1 MRQGTDRGKNMS
13 DEPKRGRPKTPAQH
27 KKLASLLAQDIPVGE
42 ALRSAGWS
50 ARQSAKGWDAVPDK
64 VMVKLPKKA
73 KHLMALG
80 KTDKESRKN
89 LVRGRLVDNIV
100 KGKDGGA
107 MSAKILGSDN
117 DLNMWQPEFQQGLI
131 ILQAP
136 QWAIL
141 NKEKLLADPEGEVIL
156 PAKPPTQIEG

>member
-89 LVRGRLVDNIV
+89 LLRGRLVDNIV

-136 QWAIL
+136 QWAIDHK
-141 NKEKLLADPEGEVIL
+141 KELLADPEGEVIL
-156 PAKPPTQIEG
+156 PPKPPEQIEG

>member
-1 MRQGTDRGKNMS
+1 MS

-136 QWAIL
+136 QWAIDHK
-141 NKEKLLADPEGEVIL
+141 KELLADPEGEVIL
-156 PAKPPTQIEG
+156 PPKPPEQIEG

>member
-1 MRQGTDRGKNMS
+1 MTE
-13 DEPKRGRPKTPAQH
+13 EPQRGRPKTPAQH
-27 KKLASLLAQDIPVGE
+27 KKLASLLAQDVPVGE
-42 ALRSAGWS
+42 ALREAGWS
-50 ARQSAKGWDAVPDK
+50 ERQSMKGWDAVPDK
-64 VMVKLPKKA
+64 VMIKLPKKA
-73 KHLMALG
+73 QRLMALG

-117 DLNMWQPEFQQGLI
+117 ELNMWQPEYQQGLI

-136 QWAIL
+136 QWAID
-141 NKEKLLADPEGEVIL
+141 NKAKLLADDPDEVLL
-156 PAKPPTQIEG
+156 PSNKTKLLADDIRVTVTQK

>member
-1 MRQGTDRGKNMS
+1 MS

-27 KKLASLLAQDIPVGE
+27 RKLASLLAQDVPVGE
-42 ALRSAGWS
+42 ALREAGWS
-50 ARQSAKGWDAVPDK
+50 ARQSTKGWDAVPDK
-64 VMVKLPKKA
+64 VMIKLPKKA
-73 KHLMALG
+73 QRLMALG

-107 MSAKILGSDN
+107 MSAKILGSDTE
-117 DLNMWQPEFQQGLI
+117 LNLWQPEFQQGLI

-136 QWAIL
+136 QYAL
-141 NKEKLLADPEGEVIL
+141 DHKAEMLAAADAEEQTYGASL
-156 PAKPPTQIEG
+156 ATGGKK